1 MGYFSDQKGGGGE
14 GIASAKLKD
23 VGDMVAGTIVGT
35 KFVGVTDY
43 KTQQPII
50 DPGTGQQEQQ
60 LRIDIEL
67 MNGPDNYAS
76 ASKPLTDEETRQELP
91 DSGRRAIYVRKN
103 TNISFAIARALEA
116 VGLDDVRVGDKIWVR
131 HSSTGTTRSG
141 TQFKEHE
148 AGYQLAP
155 QQSGFDGFQQA
166 QQTSPAAT
174 QQQAPPPAQQQGAYD
189 PRQAYAQPGPAQQQA
204 FQGYQPGPAQLAGQP
219 NPMAAPPAQQGPP
232 PAQPGPAPAQAQP
245 TPPPAQNQPP
255 F

>member
-23 VGDMVAGTIVGT
+23 VGDMVAGVIVGT

-67 MNGPDNYAS
+67 LSGPDNYAT
-76 ASKPLTDEETRQELP
+76 ALKPLTDEETHQVLP
-91 DSGRRAIYVRKN
+91 DNGKRAIYVRKN

-116 VGLDDVRVGDKIWVR
+116 NGLDDVRVGDKVWVR
-131 HSSTGTTRSG
+131 HSSMGKTRNGSE
-141 TQFKEHE
+141 FKEHE

-166 QQTSPAAT
+166 QQQAPAAG
-174 QQQAPPPAQQQGAYD
+174 QQGYAAPPAQPGPPPGQPAYD
-189 PRQAYAQPGPAQQQA
+189 PRQAYAQPTGQQQQFQQQAPPAQQ
-204 FQGYQPGPAQLAGQP
+204 PP
-219 NPMAAPPAQQGPP
+219 AAPPAQPS
-232 PAQPGPAPAQAQP
+232 PAP
-245 TPPPAQNQPP
+245 TPPPAQNAPP